1 MKNRRRVGAAVAA
14 LLLGGAGLAITAS
27 PAQAAETTF
36 KVKCVPPAGGGSP
49 VEGETTAKVT
59 APATAKVGDEV
70 EVSWETVK
78 PASNNTDLM
87 DIPKDSVQPT
97 GWITVG
103 GGGGELKVVGEKKN
117 PPIPKKAPMQLST
130 MSGKLKLTKAGKIT
144 LTPGKYDV
152 AVTFSFG
159 TFVTKCAP
167 VGEVTGGATIDVSA
181 GTSGGT
187 TTGGTTN
194 GGTTTGGTTTGGTT
208 TGGTT
213 SGGTTTGGTT
223 TGGTTTGGTTTGG
236 STTGGTTSGG
246 TTTGGTTSG
255 GTTGGSGGQTDFPG
269 KAVEVAF
276 DCGPVVPGGIKTP
289 VTINA
294 KKNGGSYDLTVKTAK
309 GAMAAPM
316 ALPAGALKPSMDVK
330 LGGADSGTVKV
341 SGPANAEPIPDKAPV
356 SLSDMTGTYK
366 PGKSGKVTL
375 SPDRLT
381 IDVTMAPGSTP
392 INVPCK
398 ATSSGVSLELDTAA
412 QPGGSG
418 SSSGGTGSS
427 GGSATGSSGGLAETG
442 AEDEGGLQ
450 ALALVAGT
458 VILLGGAVFTFTP
471 WRRLRGGGTR

>member
-1 MKNRRRVGAAVAA
+1 MIA
-14 LLLGGAGLAITAS
+14 LLLGGAGIAIGAT
-27 PAQAAETTF
+27 PAQAAETKF
-36 KVKCVPPAGGGSP
+36 NVKCVPPAGGGAP

-59 APATAKVGDEV
+59 APASAKVGDEV
-70 EVSWETVK
+70 DVSWETVK

-87 DIPKDSVQPT
+87 DIPQDAVQPT

-117 PPIPKKAPMQLST
+117 PPIPKKAPMQ
-130 MSGKLKLTKAGKIT
+130 MSVMKGKLKLTKAGKVT

-167 VGEVTGGATIDVSA
+167 TGAVGVGATIDVAA
-181 GTSGGT
+181 GSS
-187 TTGGTTN
+187 

-208 TGGTT
+208 T
-213 SGGTTTGGTT
+213 GGTTTGGTT

-236 STTGGTTSGG
+236 STGGG
-246 TTTGGTTSG
+246 
-255 GTTGGSGGQTDFPG
+255 GGQTDFPG

-341 SGPANAEPIPDKAPV
+341 TGPANAEPIPDKAPV

-375 SPDRLT
+375 SPDQLT
-381 IDVTMAPGSTP
+381 IDVTMAPGATP

-398 ATSSGVSLELDTAA
+398 AASSGVSLELDTAA

-418 SSSGGTGSS
+418 SSTASGGGSS
-427 GGSATGSSGGLAETG
+427 TSGGLAETG
-442 AEDEGGLQ
+442 AEDEGGIK

-471 WRRLRGGGTR
+471 WRRLRGTR

>member
-1 MKNRRRVGAAVAA
+1 MSAALVA
-14 LLLGGAGLAITAS
+14 LLLGGAGLAITA
-27 PAQAAETTF
+27 PTAQAAEATF
-36 KVKCVPPAGGGSP
+36 KVRCVPPAGGGSP
-49 VEGETTAKVT
+49 VEGETTARVT

-87 DIPKDSVQPT
+87 DIPQDSVQPT

-117 PPIPKKAPMQLST
+117 PPIPKKAPMRMST
-130 MSGKLKLTKAGKIT
+130 MKGKLKLTKAGKVS

-152 AVTFSFG
+152 AVSFPFG

-167 VGEVTGGATIDVSA
+167 VGEVKGGAVIDVTA
-181 GTSGGT
+181 GSS
-187 TTGGTTN
+187 
-194 GGTTTGGTTTGGTT
+194 GGTTTGGTT

-213 SGGTTTGGTT
+213 SGGTATGGTA
-223 TGGTTTGGTTTGG
+223 TGGAGG
-236 STTGGTTSGG
+236 STTTSGG
-246 TTTGGTTSG
+246 S
-255 GTTGGSGGQTDFPG
+255 GSGGGGGQSDFPG
-269 KAVEVAF
+269 KAVEVSF
-276 DCGPVVPGGIKTP
+276 DCGAVVPGGIKTP

-375 SPDRLT
+375 SPDQLT

-398 ATSSGVSLELDTAA
+398 ATSSGVSLELDTTA

-418 SSSGGTGSS
+418 SPTTT
-427 GGSATGSSGGLAETG
+427 GGSTTSGGLADTG
-442 AEDEGGLQ
+442 AEDGGGVK

-471 WRRLRGGGTR
+471 WRRLRGTRR

>member
-1 MKNRRRVGAAVAA
+1 MSAALVA
-14 LLLGGAGLAITAS
+14 LLLGGAGLAITA
-27 PAQAAETTF
+27 PTAQAAEATF
-36 KVKCVPPAGGGSP
+36 KVRCVPPAGGGSP
-49 VEGETTAKVT
+49 VEGETTAKIT
-59 APATAKVGDEV
+59 APAAAKVGDEV
-70 EVSWETVK
+70 DVSWETVK

-87 DIPKDSVQPT
+87 DIPQDSVQPT

-117 PPIPKKAPMQLST
+117 PPIPKKAPMQMST
-130 MSGKLKLTKAGKIT
+130 MKGKLKLTKAGRIS

-167 VGEVTGGATIDVSA
+167 VGEVKGGAVIDVS
-181 GTSGGT
+181 GGSS
-187 TTGGTTN
+187 
-194 GGTTTGGTTTGGTT
+194 
-208 TGGTT
+208 GGTT
-213 SGGTTTGGTT
+213 SGGTT
-223 TGGTTTGGTTTGG
+223 
-236 STTGGTTSGG
+236 SGGTTSGG
-246 TTTGGTTSG
+246 TTSGGTAAGGTTSG
-255 GTTGGSGGQTDFPG
+255 GTTSGGSTASGGTTTSGGSGGGGGQSDFPG

-276 DCGPVVPGGIKTP
+276 DCGAVVPGGIKTP

-366 PGKSGKVTL
+366 PGRSGKVTL
-375 SPDRLT
+375 SPDQLT
-381 IDVTMAPGSTP
+381 IDVTMAPGATP
-392 INVPCK
+392 ITVPCK
-398 ATSSGVSLELDTAA
+398 ATSSGVSLELDTTA

-418 SSSGGTGSS
+418 SST
-427 GGSATGSSGGLAETG
+427 SATGSTTSGGLAETG
-442 AEDEGGLQ
+442 AEDEGGIQ

-471 WRRLRGGGTR
+471 WRRLRGTR

>member
-1 MKNRRRVGAAVAA
+1 MKNRRRATAALVA
-14 LLLGGAGLAITAS
+14 LLLGGAGLAITA
-27 PAQAAETTF
+27 PTAQAAEATF
-36 KVKCVPPAGGGSP
+36 KVRCVPPAGGGSP
-49 VEGETTAKVT
+49 VEGETTAKIT
-59 APATAKVGDEV
+59 APAAAKVGDEV
-70 EVSWETVK
+70 DVSWETLK

-117 PPIPKKAPMQLST
+117 PPIPKKAPMQMST
-130 MSGKLKLTKAGKIT
+130 MKGKLKLTKAGRIT
-144 LTPGKYDV
+144 LTPGRYDV

-167 VGEVTGGATIDVSA
+167 VGEVAGGAAIDVSGDSSA
-181 GTSGGT
+181 
-187 TTGGTTN
+187 
-194 GGTTTGGTTTGGTT
+194 GTTTGGTTTGGTT
-208 TGGTT
+208 TAGGTAN
-213 SGGTTTGGTT
+213 GG
-223 TGGTTTGGTTTGG
+223 
-236 STTGGTTSGG
+236 TTGGTTSGG
-246 TTTGGTTSG
+246 TTSG
-255 GTTGGSGGQTDFPG
+255 GSTTGGSTASGGSGGGGGQSDFPG
-269 KAVEVAF
+269 TAVEVTF
-276 DCGPVVPGGIKTP
+276 DCGAVVPGGIKTP

-294 KKNGGSYDLTVKTAK
+294 RKNGGSYGLTVKTAK

-316 ALPAGALKPSMDVK
+316 ALPAGALKPSMDVR

-356 SLSDMTGTYK
+356 SLSDMTGTYT
-366 PGKSGKVTL
+366 PGGSGRVTL

-392 INVPCK
+392 INVPCR
-398 ATSSGVSLELDTAA
+398 ATSSGVSLELDTTA

-418 SSSGGTGSS
+418 SATGTTGST
-427 GGSATGSSGGLAETG
+427 ASGGLAETG
-442 AEDEGGLQ
+442 ARDGGGVK

-471 WRRLRGGGTR
+471 WRRLRGTR

>member
-87 DIPKDSVQPT
+87 DIPQDSVQPT

-117 PPIPKKAPMQLST
+117 PPIPKKAPMQMST
-130 MSGKLKLTKAGKIT
+130 MKGKLKLTKAGKVT

-167 VGEVTGGATIDVSA
+167 VGEVKGGATIDVSA
-181 GTSGGT
+181 GS
-187 TTGGTTN
+187 
-194 GGTTTGGTTTGGTT
+194 
-208 TGGTT
+208 

-236 STTGGTTSGG
+236 ATTGGTTTSSGG
-246 TTTGGTTSG
+246 SG
-255 GTTGGSGGQTDFPG
+255 GGGGQTDFPG

-294 KKNGGSYDLTVKTAK
+294 KKNGGGYDLTVKTAK

-356 SLSDMTGTYK
+356 SLSDMTGTYT

-398 ATSSGVSLELDTAA
+398 AASSGVSLELDTTA

-418 SSSGGTGSS
+418 SSTGGS
-427 GGSATGSSGGLAETG
+427 GGSSTSGGLAETG
-442 AEDEGGLQ
+442 AEDEGGIK

-458 VILLGGAVFTFTP
+458 VVLLGGAVFTFTP
-471 WRRLRGGGTR
+471 WRRLRGSR

>member
-1 MKNRRRVGAAVAA
+1 MKNRRRVSAALVA
-14 LLLGGAGLAITAS
+14 LLLGGAGLAITA
-27 PAQAAETTF
+27 PTAQAAEATF

-70 EVSWETVK
+70 DVSWETVK

-87 DIPKDSVQPT
+87 DIPQDSVQPT

-117 PPIPKKAPMQLST
+117 PPIPKKAPMQMST
-130 MSGKLKLTKAGKIT
+130 MKGKLKLTKAGKIT

-152 AVTFSFG
+152 AVSFSFG

-167 VGEVTGGATIDVSA
+167 VGEVKGGATIDVS
-181 GTSGGT
+181 GGS
-187 TTGGTTN
+187 
-194 GGTTTGGTTTGGTT
+194 
-208 TGGTT
+208 

-236 STTGGTTSGG
+236 STTGGS
-246 TTTGGTTSG
+246 
-255 GTTGGSGGQTDFPG
+255 TTGGSTASGGSGGGGGQTDFPG

-276 DCGPVVPGGIKTP
+276 DCGAVVPGGIKTP

-375 SPDRLT
+375 SPDQLT

-398 ATSSGVSLELDTAA
+398 ATSSGVSLELDTTA

-418 SSSGGTGSS
+418 SSTSTTGS
-427 GGSATGSSGGLAETG
+427 TTSGGLADTG
-442 AEDEGGLQ
+442 AEDEGGIK

-471 WRRLRGGGTR
+471 WRRLRGTR

>member
-1 MKNRRRVGAAVAA
+1 MKTQRRVSAAVVA
-14 LLLGGAGLAITAS
+14 LLLGGAGIAISAS
-27 PAQAAETTF
+27 PAVAAEATF
-36 KVKCVPPAGGGSP
+36 KVKCVPPAGGGDP
-49 VEGETTAKVT
+49 VEGETTAKIT

-70 EVSWETVK
+70 EVVWETVK

-97 GWITVG
+97 GWIAVSG
-103 GGGGELKVVGEKKN
+103 GAGELKVVGEKKN
-117 PPIPKKAPMQLST
+117 PPIPKKAPMV
-130 MSGKLKLTKAGKIT
+130 MSPMKAKLKLTKAGKIT
-144 LTPGKYDV
+144 LTPGKYEV

-167 VGEVTGGATIDVSA
+167 TGEVKGGATIDVAA
-181 GTSGGT
+181 GS
-187 TTGGTTN
+187 TGGTTN
-194 GGTTTGGTTTGGTT
+194 GGTTTGGTTNGGTT
-208 TGGTT
+208 NGGTT
-213 SGGTTTGGTT
+213 NGGTTN
-223 TGGTTTGGTTTGG
+223 GG
-236 STTGGTTSGG
+236 STSGG
-246 TTTGGTTSG
+246 G
-255 GTTGGSGGQTDFPG
+255 GGQTDFPG

-316 ALPAGALKPSMDVK
+316 ALPAGALKPSMNVK

-341 SGPANAEPIPDKAPV
+341 AGPANAEPIADKAPV
-356 SLSDMTGTYK
+356 SLNDMTGTYK
-366 PGKSGKVTL
+366 PGKTGKVTL
-375 SPDRLT
+375 SPDQLT

-398 ATSSGVSLELDTAA
+398 ATSSGVSLELDTTA
-412 QPGGSG
+412 QAGGSG
-418 SSSGGTGSS
+418 SPSTTGATSSGP
-427 GGSATGSSGGLAETG
+427 GGLADTG
-442 AEDEGGLQ
+442 AEDEGGIK

-471 WRRLRGGGTR
+471 WRRLRGTR

>member
-1 MKNRRRVGAAVAA
+1 MKTQRRVSAAVVA
-14 LLLGGAGLAITAS
+14 LLLGGAGIAISAS
-27 PAQAAETTF
+27 PALAAEATF
-36 KVKCVPPAGGGSP
+36 KVKCVPPAGGGDP
-49 VEGETTAKVT
+49 VEGETTAKIT

-70 EVSWETVK
+70 DVVWETVK

-87 DIPKDSVQPT
+87 DIPQDSVQPT
-97 GWITVG
+97 GWIAVG
-103 GGGGELKVVGEKKN
+103 GGMGELKVVGEKKN
-117 PPIPKKAPMQLST
+117 PPIPKKAPMV
-130 MSGKLKLTKAGKIT
+130 MSPMKGKLKLTKAGKIT

-167 VGEVTGGATIDVSA
+167 TGEVKGGATIDVAA
-181 GTSGGT
+181 GSSGGT
-187 TTGGTTN
+187 TSGGTTN
-194 GGTTTGGTTTGGTT
+194 GGTTS
-208 TGGTT
+208 GGTT
-213 SGGTTTGGTT
+213 SGGTTNGGTT
-223 TGGTTTGGTTTGG
+223 N
-236 STTGGTTSGG
+236 GGTTSGG
-246 TTTGGTTSG
+246 G
-255 GTTGGSGGQTDFPG
+255 GGQTDFPG

-316 ALPAGALKPSMDVK
+316 ALPAGALKPSMNVK
-330 LGGADSGTVKV
+330 LGGADSGMVKV

-356 SLSDMTGTYK
+356 SLNDMTGTYK
-366 PGKSGKVTL
+366 PGKTGKVTL
-375 SPDRLT
+375 SPDQLT

-398 ATSSGVSLELDTAA
+398 ATSSGVSLELDTTA
-412 QPGGSG
+412 QAGGSG
-418 SSSGGTGSS
+418 SPSTTGSTTS
-427 GGSATGSSGGLAETG
+427 GPGGLADTG
-442 AEDEGGLQ
+442 AEDEGGIQ

-471 WRRLRGGGTR
+471 WRRLRGTR

>member
-1 MKNRRRVGAAVAA
+1 MKNRRRVSAALVA
-14 LLLGGAGLAITAS
+14 LLLGGAGLAITA
-27 PAQAAETTF
+27 PTAQAAEATF
-36 KVKCVPPAGGGSP
+36 KVRCVPPAGGGSP
-49 VEGETTAKVT
+49 VEGETTARVT

-87 DIPKDSVQPT
+87 DIPQDSVQPT

-117 PPIPKKAPMQLST
+117 PPIPKKAPMQMST
-130 MSGKLKLTKAGKIT
+130 MKGKLKLTKAGKVS

-152 AVTFSFG
+152 AVSFPFG

-167 VGEVTGGATIDVSA
+167 VGEVKGGAVIDVTA
-181 GTSGGT
+181 GSS
-187 TTGGTTN
+187 

-213 SGGTTTGGTT
+213 SGGTTTGGTA
-223 TGGTTTGGTTTGG
+223 TGGAGG
-236 STTGGTTSGG
+236 STTTSGG
-246 TTTGGTTSG
+246 S
-255 GTTGGSGGQTDFPG
+255 GSGGGGGQSDFPG
-269 KAVEVAF
+269 KAVEVSF
-276 DCGPVVPGGIKTP
+276 DCGAVVPGGIKTP

-375 SPDRLT
+375 SPDQLT

-398 ATSSGVSLELDTAA
+398 ATSSGVSLELDTTA

-418 SSSGGTGSS
+418 SPTTT
-427 GGSATGSSGGLAETG
+427 GGSTTSGGLADTG
-442 AEDEGGLQ
+442 AEDGGGVK

-471 WRRLRGGGTR
+471 WRRLRGTRR

>member
-1 MKNRRRVGAAVAA
+1 MIA
-14 LLLGGAGLAITAS
+14 LLLGGAGIAIGAT
-27 PAQAAETTF
+27 PAQAAETKF
-36 KVKCVPPAGGGSP
+36 NVKCVPPAGGGAP

-59 APATAKVGDEV
+59 APASAKVGDEV
-70 EVSWETVK
+70 DVSWETVK

-87 DIPKDSVQPT
+87 DIPQDAVQPT

-117 PPIPKKAPMQLST
+117 PPIPKKAPMQ
-130 MSGKLKLTKAGKIT
+130 MSVMKGKLKLTKAGKIT

-167 VGEVTGGATIDVSA
+167 TGAVGVGATIDVAA
-181 GTSGGT
+181 GS
-187 TTGGTTN
+187 
-194 GGTTTGGTTTGGTT
+194 
-208 TGGTT
+208 
-213 SGGTTTGGTT
+213 SGGTT

-236 STTGGTTSGG
+236 STTGGA
-246 TTTGGTTSG
+246 TTTGGS
-255 GTTGGSGGQTDFPG
+255 TGGSTGGGGGQTDFPG

-294 KKNGGSYDLTVKTAK
+294 KKNGGSYDLMVKTAK

-341 SGPANAEPIPDKAPV
+341 TGPANAEPIPDKAPV

-375 SPDRLT
+375 SPDQLT
-381 IDVTMAPGSTP
+381 IDVTMAPGATP

-398 ATSSGVSLELDTAA
+398 AASSGVSLELDTAA

-418 SSSGGTGSS
+418 SSTAS
-427 GGSATGSSGGLAETG
+427 GGSSSTSGGLAETG
-442 AEDEGGLQ
+442 AEDEGGIK

-471 WRRLRGGGTR
+471 WRRLRGTR

>member
-1 MKNRRRVGAAVAA
+1 MKNRRRVSAALVA
-14 LLLGGAGLAITAS
+14 LLLGGAGLAITA
-27 PAQAAETTF
+27 PAAQAAEATF

-70 EVSWETVK
+70 DVSWETVK

-87 DIPKDSVQPT
+87 DIPQDSVQPT

-117 PPIPKKAPMQLST
+117 PPIPKKAPMQMST
-130 MSGKLKLTKAGKIT
+130 MKGKLKLTKAGKIS

-152 AVTFSFG
+152 AVSFPFG

-167 VGEVTGGATIDVSA
+167 VGEVKGGAVIDVS
-181 GTSGGT
+181 GGSSGG
-187 TTGGTTN
+187 
-194 GGTTTGGTTTGGTT
+194 
-208 TGGTT
+208 
-213 SGGTTTGGTT
+213 T

-236 STTGGTTSGG
+236 STTGGS
-246 TTTGGTTSG
+246 
-255 GTTGGSGGQTDFPG
+255 TTGGSTTGGSTASGGSGGGGGQTDFPG
-269 KAVEVAF
+269 KAVEVSF
-276 DCGPVVPGGIKTP
+276 DCGAVVPGGIKTP

-309 GAMAAPM
+309 SAMAAPM

-375 SPDRLT
+375 SPDQLT

-398 ATSSGVSLELDTAA
+398 ATSSGVSLELDTTA

-418 SSSGGTGSS
+418 SSTSTTGS
-427 GGSATGSSGGLAETG
+427 TTSGGLAETG
-442 AEDEGGLQ
+442 AQDEGGIK

-471 WRRLRGGGTR
+471 WRRLRGTR

>member
-1 MKNRRRVGAAVAA
+1 MKTQRRVSAAVVA
-14 LLLGGAGLAITAS
+14 LLLGGAGIAITAS
-27 PAQAAETTF
+27 PAQAAETKF
-36 KVKCVPPAGGGSP
+36 NVKCVPPAGGGSP

-59 APATAKVGDEV
+59 APASAKVGDEV
-70 EVSWETVK
+70 DVSWETVK

-87 DIPKDSVQPT
+87 DIPQDAVQPT
-97 GWITVG
+97 GWITVS

-117 PPIPKKAPMQLST
+117 PPIPKKAPMQ
-130 MSGKLKLTKAGKIT
+130 MSVMKGKLKLTKAGKIT

-167 VGEVTGGATIDVSA
+167 TGAVGVGATIDVSA
-181 GTSGGT
+181 GS
-187 TTGGTTN
+187 
-194 GGTTTGGTTTGGTT
+194 
-208 TGGTT
+208 

-236 STTGGTTSGG
+236 TTTGG

-255 GTTGGSGGQTDFPG
+255 GSTTGGGGGQTDFPG

-341 SGPANAEPIPDKAPV
+341 SGPANADPIPDKAPV

-375 SPDRLT
+375 SPDQLT

-398 ATSSGVSLELDTAA
+398 ATSSGVSLELDTTA

-418 SSSGGTGSS
+418 SSTASGSS
-427 GGSATGSSGGLAETG
+427 TSGGGLAETG
-442 AEDEGGLQ
+442 AEDEGGIK

-471 WRRLRGGGTR
+471 WRRLRGTR

>member
-1 MKNRRRVGAAVAA
+1 MSAAVIA
-14 LLLGGAGLAITAS
+14 LLLGGAGIAIGAT
-27 PAQAAETTF
+27 PAQAAETKF
-36 KVKCVPPAGGGSP
+36 NVKCVPPAGGGAP

-59 APATAKVGDEV
+59 APASAKVGDEV
-70 EVSWETVK
+70 DVSWETVK

-87 DIPKDSVQPT
+87 DIPQDAVQPT

-117 PPIPKKAPMQLST
+117 PPIPKKAPMQ
-130 MSGKLKLTKAGKIT
+130 MSVMKGKLKLTKAGKVT

-167 VGEVTGGATIDVSA
+167 TGAVGVGATIDVAA
-181 GTSGGT
+181 GSS
-187 TTGGTTN
+187 

-208 TGGTT
+208 T
-213 SGGTTTGGTT
+213 GGTTTGGTT

-236 STTGGTTSGG
+236 STGGG
-246 TTTGGTTSG
+246 
-255 GTTGGSGGQTDFPG
+255 GGQTDFPG

-341 SGPANAEPIPDKAPV
+341 TGPANAEPIPDKAPV

-375 SPDRLT
+375 SPDQLT
-381 IDVTMAPGSTP
+381 IDVTMAPGATP

-398 ATSSGVSLELDTAA
+398 AASSGVSLELDTAA

-418 SSSGGTGSS
+418 SSTASGGGSS
-427 GGSATGSSGGLAETG
+427 TSGGLAETG
-442 AEDEGGLQ
+442 AEDEGGIK

-471 WRRLRGGGTR
+471 WRRLRGTR

>member
-1 MKNRRRVGAAVAA
+1 MKTQRRVSAAVVA
-14 LLLGGAGLAITAS
+14 LLLGGAGIAITAS
-27 PAQAAETTF
+27 PAQAAETKF
-36 KVKCVPPAGGGSP
+36 NVKCVPPAGGGSP

-59 APATAKVGDEV
+59 APASAKVGDEV
-70 EVSWETVK
+70 DVSWETVK

-87 DIPKDSVQPT
+87 DIPQDAVQPT
-97 GWITVG
+97 GWITVS

-117 PPIPKKAPMQLST
+117 PPIPKKAPMQ
-130 MSGKLKLTKAGKIT
+130 MSVMKGKLKLTKAGKIT

-167 VGEVTGGATIDVSA
+167 TGTVGVGATIDVSA
-181 GTSGGT
+181 GS
-187 TTGGTTN
+187 
-194 GGTTTGGTTTGGTT
+194 
-208 TGGTT
+208 
-213 SGGTTTGGTT
+213 
-223 TGGTTTGGTTTGG
+223 
-236 STTGGTTSGG
+236 SGG

-255 GTTGGSGGQTDFPG
+255 GTTSGGSTTGGSTTGGSTTTSGGTTSGGSTTGGGGGQTDFPG

-375 SPDRLT
+375 SPDQLT

-398 ATSSGVSLELDTAA
+398 ATSSGVSLELDTTA

-418 SSSGGTGSS
+418 SSAASASSASG
-427 GGSATGSSGGLAETG
+427 GGLAETG
-442 AEDEGGLQ
+442 AEDEGGIK

-471 WRRLRGGGTR
+471 WRRLRGTR

>member
-1 MKNRRRVGAAVAA
+1 MKNRRRVSAALVA
-14 LLLGGAGLAITAS
+14 LLLGGAGLAITA
-27 PAQAAETTF
+27 PTAQAAEATF

-87 DIPKDSVQPT
+87 DIPQDSVQPT

-117 PPIPKKAPMQLST
+117 PPIPKKAPMRMST
-130 MSGKLKLTKAGKIT
+130 MKGKLKLTKAGKIT

-152 AVTFSFG
+152 AVSFPFG

-167 VGEVTGGATIDVSA
+167 VGEVKGGAVIDVS
-181 GTSGGT
+181 GGSSGGT
-187 TTGGTTN
+187 TT
-194 GGTTTGGTTTGGTT
+194 
-208 TGGTT
+208 
-213 SGGTTTGGTT
+213 GGTTTGGTT

-236 STTGGTTSGG
+236 STTGGSS
-246 TTTGGTTSG
+246 TGGSAS
-255 GTTGGSGGQTDFPG
+255 GGSGGGGGQSDFPG
-269 KAVEVAF
+269 KAVEVSF
-276 DCGPVVPGGIKTP
+276 DCGAVVPGGIKTP

-366 PGKSGKVTL
+366 PGRSGKVTL
-375 SPDRLT
+375 SPDQLT

-398 ATSSGVSLELDTAA
+398 ATSSGVSLELDTTA

-418 SSSGGTGSS
+418 SSTTTTGS
-427 GGSATGSSGGLAETG
+427 TTSGGLAETG
-442 AEDEGGLQ
+442 AQDEGGIK
-450 ALALVAGT
+450 ALALVAAT

-471 WRRLRGGGTR
+471 WRRLRGTPR

>member
-1 MKNRRRVGAAVAA
+1 MKNRRRVSAALVA
-14 LLLGGAGLAITAS
+14 LLLGGAGLAITA
-27 PAQAAETTF
+27 PTAQAAEATF

-70 EVSWETVK
+70 DVSWETVK

-87 DIPKDSVQPT
+87 DIPQDSVQPT

-117 PPIPKKAPMQLST
+117 PPIPKKAPMQMST
-130 MSGKLKLTKAGKIT
+130 MKGKLKLTKAGKIT

-152 AVTFSFG
+152 AVSFPFG

-167 VGEVTGGATIDVSA
+167 VGEVKGGATIDVS
-181 GTSGGT
+181 GGS
-187 TTGGTTN
+187 
-194 GGTTTGGTTTGGTT
+194 
-208 TGGTT
+208 

-236 STTGGTTSGG
+236 TTASGG
-246 TTTGGTTSG
+246 SG
-255 GTTGGSGGQTDFPG
+255 GGGGQTDFPG

-276 DCGPVVPGGIKTP
+276 DCGAVVPGGIKTP

-375 SPDRLT
+375 SPDQLT

-398 ATSSGVSLELDTAA
+398 ATSSGVSLELDTTA

-418 SSSGGTGSS
+418 SSTSTGGAAASG
-427 GGSATGSSGGLAETG
+427 GGLADTG
-442 AEDEGGLQ
+442 AEDEGGIK

-471 WRRLRGGGTR
+471 WRRLRGTR

>member
-1 MKNRRRVGAAVAA
+1 MKNRRRVSAALVA
-14 LLLGGAGLAITAS
+14 LLLGGAGLAITAP

-49 VEGETTAKVT
+49 VEGETTARVT

-87 DIPKDSVQPT
+87 DIPQDSVQPT

-117 PPIPKKAPMQLST
+117 PPIPKKAPMQMST
-130 MSGKLKLTKAGKIT
+130 MKGKLKLTKAGRIS

-167 VGEVTGGATIDVSA
+167 VGEVKGGAVIDVS
-181 GTSGGT
+181 GGSS
-187 TTGGTTN
+187 
-194 GGTTTGGTTTGGTT
+194 GGTTTGGTT

-213 SGGTTTGGTT
+213 SGGTT
-223 TGGTTTGGTTTGG
+223 
-236 STTGGTTSGG
+236 SGGTTSGG
-246 TTTGGTTSG
+246 TTTSG
-255 GTTGGSGGQTDFPG
+255 GSGGGGGQTDFPG
-269 KAVEVAF
+269 KAVEVSF
-276 DCGPVVPGGIKTP
+276 DCGAVVPGGIKTP

-330 LGGADSGTVKV
+330 LGGADSGIVKV

-375 SPDRLT
+375 SPDQLT

-392 INVPCK
+392 INVPCR
-398 ATSSGVSLELDTAA
+398 ATSSGVSLELDTTA

-418 SSSGGTGSS
+418 SSTGGTGS
-427 GGSATGSSGGLAETG
+427 ATSGGLADTG
-442 AEDEGGLQ
+442 AEDEGGIK

-471 WRRLRGGGTR
+471 WRRLRGTR

>member
-1 MKNRRRVGAAVAA
+1 MKNRRRVSAALVA
-14 LLLGGAGLAITAS
+14 LLLGGAGLAITA
-27 PAQAAETTF
+27 PTAQAAEATF

-70 EVSWETVK
+70 DVSWETVK

-87 DIPKDSVQPT
+87 DIPQDSVQPT

-117 PPIPKKAPMQLST
+117 PPIPKKAPMQMST
-130 MSGKLKLTKAGKIT
+130 MKGKLKLTKAGKIT

-152 AVTFSFG
+152 AVSFSFG

-167 VGEVTGGATIDVSA
+167 VGEVKGGATIDVSE
-181 GTSGGT
+181 GS
-187 TTGGTTN
+187 
-194 GGTTTGGTTTGGTT
+194 
-208 TGGTT
+208 

-236 STTGGTTSGG
+236 STASGG
-246 TTTGGTTSG
+246 SG
-255 GTTGGSGGQTDFPG
+255 GGGGQTDFPG

-276 DCGPVVPGGIKTP
+276 DCGAVVPGGIKTP

-375 SPDRLT
+375 SPDQLT

-398 ATSSGVSLELDTAA
+398 ATSSGVSLELDTTA

-418 SSSGGTGSS
+418 SSTSTGGAAASG
-427 GGSATGSSGGLAETG
+427 GGLAETG
-442 AEDEGGLQ
+442 AEDEGGIK

-471 WRRLRGGGTR
+471 WRRLRGTR